1 MQLKLRNFFP
11 ISLILFVSILS
22 SYQKLSVVPEYPHHF
37 IFFLLSSPGAI
48 IRALDFRTEDER
60 ADLSNWAENLLY
72 AGSIRK
78 LLLKLLIWKEPNFCS
93 AMPVYSINAQTSRQ
107 VSSVRLM
114 CSEIAFPCKQNSWFK
129 TKLLHKIGLSQTT
142 TFLDSAKKQQ
152 ASLIRKG
159 ESKVSRSITG
169 RFRSFYAFSCDS
181 AHRF

>member
-1 MQLKLRNFFP
+1 M
-11 ISLILFVSILS
+11 
-22 SYQKLSVVPEYPHHF
+22 VPEHPHHF

-48 IRALDFRTEDER
+48 VRALDFRTEDER
-60 ADLSNWAENLLY
+60 ADLYNWAENLLY
-72 AGSIRK
+72 VFYLFIRK
-78 LLLKLLIWKEPNFCS
+78 LLLKLLIWKEPDFYS

-152 ASLIRKG
+152 GSLIRKG